1 MVFVWGLGL
10 WNKGWSFMGFF
21 VYEKGRPLF
30 GFTV

>member
-1 MVFVWGLGL
+1 MSFVWGLGL

-21 VYEKGRPLF
+21 YEKGIPVF